1 MFPATETATET
12 ASHLDDRYN
21 VCFYAFM
28 RTTVELPPDLMKQA
42 KARAAARGESLKALL
57 TRAVAS
63 ELGKSQHPRSAGAP
77 VRLPL
82 FGKAGKPVDISKQ
95 DIDRALADD
104 DAVLARRA
112 TRARKK

>member
-1 MFPATETATET
+1 
-12 ASHLDDRYN
+12 
-21 VCFYAFM
+21 M

-63 ELGKSQHPRSAGAP
+63 ELGKSQHPRSAGH
-77 VRLPL
+77 VKVPL
-82 FGKAGKPVDISKQ
+82 FGKSGKAVEITKK

-104 DAVLARRA
+104 DVVLAGRA
-112 TRARKK
+112 TGRKK